1 MNSILFII
9 KPDHE
14 KLELKSY
21 MKIAHL
27 SDLHICQKSRPKNL
41 EKTRRLIDYA
51 LGQNADHFVF
61 SGDIVHLAR
70 TEDFIAFRHLLE
82 EFNLL
87 DSSRATLVV
96 GNHDIFGGVYFAEDV
111 LTFPQ
116 QCEAVDYHK
125 RLIEF
130 KNYFFETFDHTYF
143 PASREPYPF
152 AKTIGDVVL
161 IGLNSIH
168 PYSKWKNLFA
178 SRGLVENEQL
188 AHLRQIFLKGEY
200 QDKTKIVIVH
210 HHFRK
215 VSNRC
220 SLFTNTLLRNIETYG
235 NKLKNRNQ
243 VARLLARYN
252 VDLVLHGHEHD
263 SHEYVY
269 RGVRF
274 VNSGGCIEKNGDGL
288 LRINFVTIK
297 LNEIMTEIQTI
308 AGSPQREYL
317 LVPELTTIMTNRVN
331 APAMTF

>member
-1 MNSILFII
+1 MR
-9 KPDHE
+9 
-14 KLELKSY
+14 
-21 MKIAHL
+21 IAHL

-51 LGQNADHFVF
+51 LQQNTDHFVF

-70 TEDFIAFRHLLE
+70 PEDFIAFRHVLE
-82 EFNLL
+82 EFQLL
-87 DSSRATLVV
+87 DSSRATLVI

-130 KNYFFETFDHTYF
+130 KNYFFETFENTYF
-143 PASREPYPF
+143 PASHEPYPF
-152 AKTIGDVVL
+152 AKKVGDVVF

-178 SRGLVENEQL
+178 SKGMVDKNQL
-188 AHLRQIFLKGEY
+188 DHLRQIFQKGEF
-200 QDKTKIVIVH
+200 QNKTKIAIVH

-215 VSNRC
+215 VSYRC
-220 SLFTNTLLRNIETYG
+220 SLFKNTLLRNLETYG

-243 VARLLARYN
+243 VARLLAKYH

-263 SHEYVY
+263 SHEYFY
-269 RGVRF
+269 KGVRF
-274 VNSGGCIEKNGDGL
+274 LNSGGAIEKNGNGQ
-288 LRINFVTIK
+288 LRINFVTVRP
-297 LNEIMTEIQTI
+297 NEILTETQAI
-308 AGSPQREYL
+308 AGLPQKEHL
-317 LVPELTTIMTNRVN
+317 FIPELMPIM
-331 APAMTF
+331 A